1 MGRTVK
7 AIVKDKE
14 QNLRTVKK
22 NENSES
28 GSNAVFMF
36 SVPLMRKS

>member
-14 QNLRTVKK
+14 QNLKIVKK
-22 NENSES
+22 NNSTLS
-28 GSNAVFMF
+28 AVVMP
-36 SVPLMRKS
+36 S